1 MREQEHLCMIYP
13 ISNTYLDIKERE
25 QEAGKAEWTRKLSE
39 RDRKE
44 RDAQRR
50 GAKRITRGAKRTRL
64 KAPFACE
71 AGRRRVLGGDYERE
85 RGRGDLERQKL
96 PLDLIACTSAFK
108 WLINYT

>member
-64 KAPFACE
+64 KAPAHV
-71 AGRRRVLGGDYERE
+71 RRGG
-85 RGRGDLERQKL
+85 GGVGGL
-96 PLDLIACTSAFK
+96 
-108 WLINYT
+108 